1 MTDIIAKKSQF
12 DIIVTRA
19 DDRLIA
25 TDPITVKNQ
34 IQEIHSIDDLG
45 LNTASRA
52 DGSLVTWNA
61 NTNAYDVKPFNTYVT
76 FSWGNTHTFNSNVI
90 FKSVIFANNSSGLA
104 GQVLTS
110 NGQGVYWSNVA
121 SSYAFGLGLTANSTV
136 VSVNAAYISALIL
149 VSTANNA
156 AYLNGK
162 TEANLNVNSAVYS
175 TNSQFAITSNNAT
188 YAFGKLEGDINANSA
203 TYLGGFTSSY
213 FAANSSLSNYY
224 LATNPNGYITT
235 SGTANNATYAFGKT
249 EANLNVNSAI
259 TANSSTY
266 FGGQLADYYA
276 ANSSLANYYLAT
288 NPAGY
293 INASASITGSS
304 NNATYLGGK
313 LEANLNVNSAV
324 YSTNSSFAFTAN
336 NTVNLNGQPA
346 SYYSNASNINTG
358 TLPNA
363 QLPAPRVV
371 PITDGTSITVNT
383 DITDI
388 ATQINTQV
396 AGTLTVNAPTGTPRD
411 GQKFILKIKST
422 NSQTFSWDVI
432 FGGSFDIALPSS
444 TTGYSLTD
452 YMGFQYDVISSQW
465 HMIAKNFGF

>member
-90 FKSVIFANNSSGLA
+90 FKSVIFANNSSGLT

-110 NGQGVYWSNVA
+110 NGQGVYWANVA
-121 SSYAFGLGLTANSTV
+121 SSYAFGTGLTANSTV
-136 VSVNAAYISALIL
+136 VSVNTAYISALIL

-156 AYLNGK
+156 TYLNGK

-175 TNSQFAITSNNAT
+175 TNAQFAVTSNNAT

-203 TYLGGFTSSY
+203 TYLGG
-213 FAANSSLSNYY
+213 
-224 LATNPNGYITT
+224 
-235 SGTANNATYAFGKT
+235 KT

-259 TANSSTY
+259 TANSATY

-288 NPAGY
+288 NPNGY
-293 INASASITGSS
+293 ITSAGTA
-304 NNATYLGGK
+304 NNATYAFSK
-313 LEANLNVNSAV
+313 SEANLNVNSSV

-336 NTVNLNGQPA
+336 DTVNLNGQPA

-371 PITDGTSITVNT
+371 PITDGISITVNA

-396 AGTLTVNAPTGTPRD
+396 AGTLTINAPTGTLRD

-432 FGGSFDIALPSS
+432 FSGSFDIALPSS
-444 TTGYSLTD
+444 TTGSDLTD
-452 YMGFQYDVISSQW
+452 YMGFQYDTISSKW